1 MNKVDFKEYA
11 LKAINKMYRNDPWVR
26 ELYQA
31 AGIQLQDVDELLD
44 VLLDNGFF
52 DVVGDKGL
60 RVYEKDLGIKGDGTI
75 EQRRAIVQMLWN
87 NNGKCTLEKIKAI
100 VKTFVLDDVEV
111 KFEEGVLK
119 LEFNNSSFVYAI
131 PQIRNNLTVV
141 KPSHIGL
148 KIEDVH
154 NVDTNLYVGGIVT
167 TFETINIEPMTGFNT
182 ELNDINIAV
191 GVYITKGNVVNYIN
205 C

>member
-1 MNKVDFKEYA
+1 MTNIDFKEFA

-31 AGIQLQDVDELLD
+31 AGLQLQDIDELLD

-52 DVVGDKGL
+52 DAVGDRGL
-60 RVYEKDLGIKGDGTI
+60 RVYEKDLGIKGDGTV

-119 LEFNNSSFVYAI
+119 LEFNNSSFVYAV

-148 KIEDVH
+148 KIEDVRS
-154 NVDTNLYVGGIVT
+154 VDTNLYVGGIVT

-182 ELNDINIAV
+182 ELDDINIAV
-191 GVYITKGNVVNYIN
+191 GVYITRGNVVNYIN

>member
-1 MNKVDFKEYA
+1 MTNTDFKEYA

-31 AGIQLQDVDELLD
+31 AGLQLQDIDELLD

-52 DVVGDKGL
+52 DAVGEHGL
-60 RVYEKDLGIKGDGTI
+60 SVYEKDLGIKGEGTV
-75 EQRRAIVQMLWN
+75 EQRRSIVQMLWN

-119 LEFNNSSFVYAI
+119 LEFNNSSFVYAVN
-131 PQIRNNLTVV
+131 QIRKNLTIV

-148 KIEDVH
+148 KIEDVRS
-154 NVDTNLYVGGIVT
+154 VDTNIYVGGIVT
-167 TFETINIEPMTGFNT
+167 TFETINIEPMTGFNP
-182 ELNDINIAV
+182 EIDNIDIAV

>member
-1 MNKVDFKEYA
+1 MTNTDFKEYA

-31 AGIQLQDVDELLD
+31 AGLQLQDIDELLD

-52 DVVGDKGL
+52 DAVGEHGL
-60 RVYEKDLGIKGDGTI
+60 SVYEKDLGIKGEGTV
-75 EQRRAIVQMLWN
+75 EQRRSIVQMLWN
-87 NNGKCTLEKIKAI
+87 NNSKCTLEKIKAI

-119 LEFNNSSFVYAI
+119 LEFNNSSFVYAVN
-131 PQIRNNLTVV
+131 QIRKNLTIV

-148 KIEDVH
+148 KIEDVRS
-154 NVDTNLYVGGIVT
+154 VDTNIYVGGIVT

-182 ELNDINIAV
+182 EIDNIDIAV

>member
-1 MNKVDFKEYA
+1 MTNTDFKEYA

-31 AGIQLQDVDELLD
+31 AGLQLQDIDELLN

-52 DVVGDKGL
+52 DAVGDRGL
-60 RVYEKDLGIKGDGTI
+60 RVYEKDLGIKGDGTV

-100 VKTFVLDDVEV
+100 VKTFVLDDVDV

-148 KIEDVH
+148 KIEDVRS
-154 NVDTNLYVGGIVT
+154 VDTNLYVGGIVT

-182 ELNDINIAV
+182 ELDDINIAV
-191 GVYITKGNVVNYIN
+191 SVYMTKGNVVNYIN

>member
-1 MNKVDFKEYA
+1 MTKIDFKEYA

-26 ELYQA
+26 ELYQS
-31 AGIQLQDVDELLD
+31 AGIQLQDIDELLD

-52 DVVGDKGL
+52 DAVGDRGL
-60 RVYEKDLGIKGDGTI
+60 RVYEKDLGVKGDGTV

-111 KFEEGVLK
+111 EFVDGVLK
-119 LEFNNSSFVYAI
+119 LEFNNSAFVYAV
-131 PQIRNNLTVV
+131 PQIRRNLTVV

-148 KIEDVH
+148 SIDDVH
-154 NVDTNLYVGGIVT
+154 TVDTELYTGSVVT
-167 TFETINIEPMTGFNT
+167 TFEVVNINPMTGFDS
-182 ELNDINIAV
+182 ELDDAQIVAAS
-191 GVYITKGNVVNYIN
+191 YISIGNVINRIN

>member
-1 MNKVDFKEYA
+1 MTNIDFKEFA

-31 AGIQLQDVDELLD
+31 AGLQLQDIDELLD

-52 DVVGDKGL
+52 DAVGERGL
-60 RVYEKDLGIKGDGTI
+60 RVYEKDLGIKGDGTV

-100 VKTFVLDDVEV
+100 VKTFVLDDVDV

-119 LEFNNSSFVYAI
+119 LEFNNSSFVYVI
-131 PQIRNNLTVV
+131 HQIRNNLTVV

-148 KIEDVH
+148 KIEDVRS
-154 NVDTNLYVGGIVT
+154 VDTNLYVGGIVT
-167 TFETINIEPMTGFNT
+167 TFETINIEPMTGFNI
-182 ELNDINIAV
+182 ELDNIDIAV

>member
-1 MNKVDFKEYA
+1 MTNTDFKEYA

-31 AGIQLQDVDELLD
+31 AGLELQDIDELLD

-52 DVVGDKGL
+52 DAVGEHGL
-60 RVYEKDLGIKGDGTI
+60 SVYEKDLGIKGEGTV
-75 EQRRAIVQMLWN
+75 EQRRSIVQMLWN

-119 LEFNNSSFVYAI
+119 LEFNNSSFVYAVN
-131 PQIRNNLTVV
+131 QIRKNLTIV

-148 KIEDVH
+148 KIADVRS
-154 NVDTNLYVGGIVT
+154 VDTNIYVGGIVT

-182 ELNDINIAV
+182 EIDNIDIAV

>member
-1 MNKVDFKEYA
+1 MTKIDFKEYA

-26 ELYQA
+26 ELYQT
-31 AGIQLQDVDELLD
+31 AGIQLQDIDELLD

-52 DVVGDKGL
+52 DAVGDRGL
-60 RVYEKDLGIKGDGTI
+60 KVYEKDLGIKGDGTV

-111 KFEEGVLK
+111 KFEDGVLK

-148 KIEDVH
+148 KIEDVRS
-154 NVDTNLYVGGIVT
+154 VDTNLYVGGVVT

-182 ELNDINIAV
+182 ELDNINIAV

>member
-1 MNKVDFKEYA
+1 MTNTDFKEYA

-31 AGIQLQDVDELLD
+31 AGIQLQDIDELLD

-52 DVVGDKGL
+52 DAVGDRGL
-60 RVYEKDLGIKGDGTI
+60 RVYEKDLGIKGDGTV
-75 EQRRAIVQMLWN
+75 EQRREIVQMLWN

-119 LEFNNSSFVYAI
+119 LEFNNSSFVYAVH
-131 PQIRNNLTVV
+131 QIRNNLTVV

-148 KIEDVH
+148 KIEDVRS
-154 NVDTNLYVGGIVT
+154 VDTNLYVGGIVT
-167 TFETINIEPMTGFNT
+167 TFETINIEPMTGLNT
-182 ELNDINIAV
+182 ELDDINIAV

>member
-1 MNKVDFKEYA
+1 MTNTDFKEYA

-26 ELYQA
+26 ELYQS
-31 AGIQLQDVDELLD
+31 AGIQLQDIDELLD

-52 DVVGDKGL
+52 DAVGDRGL
-60 RVYEKDLGIKGDGTI
+60 RVYEKDLGIKGDGTV

-111 KFEEGVLK
+111 EFVDGVLK
-119 LEFNNSSFVYAI
+119 LELNNSAFVYAV
-131 PQIRNNLTVV
+131 PQIRRNLTVV

-148 KIEDVH
+148 SIDDVH
-154 NVDTNLYVGGIVT
+154 TVDTELYTGSVVT
-167 TFETINIEPMTGFNT
+167 TFEVVNINPMTGFDS
-182 ELNDINIAV
+182 ELDDAQIVAAS
-191 GVYITKGNVVNYIN
+191 YISIGNVINRIN

>member
-1 MNKVDFKEYA
+1 MTKIDFKEYA

-26 ELYQA
+26 ELYQT
-31 AGIQLQDVDELLD
+31 AGIQLQDIDELLD

-52 DVVGDKGL
+52 DAVGDRGL
-60 RVYEKDLGIKGDGTI
+60 KVYEKDLGIKGDGTV

-111 KFEEGVLK
+111 KFEDGVLK

-148 KIEDVH
+148 KIEDVRS
-154 NVDTNLYVGGIVT
+154 VDTNLYVGGVVT
-167 TFETINIEPMTGFNT
+167 TFKTINIEPMTGLNT
-182 ELNDINIAV
+182 ELDNINIAV

>member
-1 MNKVDFKEYA
+1 MTNIDFKEFA

-31 AGIQLQDVDELLD
+31 AGLQLQDIDELLD

-52 DVVGDKGL
+52 DAVGDRGL
-60 RVYEKDLGIKGDGTI
+60 RVYEKDLGIKGDGTV

-148 KIEDVH
+148 KIEDVRS
-154 NVDTNLYVGGIVT
+154 VDTNLYVGGIVT

-182 ELNDINIAV
+182 ELDDINIAV

>member
-1 MNKVDFKEYA
+1 MTNTDFKEYA

-31 AGIQLQDVDELLD
+31 AGIQLQDIDELLD

-52 DVVGDKGL
+52 DAVGDRGL
-60 RVYEKDLGIKGDGTI
+60 RVYEKDLGIKGDGTV

-111 KFEEGVLK
+111 KFEEGALK
-119 LEFNNSSFVYAI
+119 LEFNNSSFVYAV

-148 KIEDVH
+148 KIEDVRS
-154 NVDTNLYVGGIVT
+154 VDTNLYVGGIVT
-167 TFETINIEPMTGFNT
+167 TFETINIEPMTGFYT
-182 ELNDINIAV
+182 
-191 GVYITKGNVVNYIN
+191 
-205 C
+205 

>member
-1 MNKVDFKEYA
+1 MTKADYKEYA
-11 LKAINKMYRNDPWVR
+11 LKAINKIYRNDPWVR

-31 AGIQLQDVDELLD
+31 AGLQLQDIDELLD

-52 DVVGDKGL
+52 DAVGDRGL
-60 RVYEKDLGIKGDGTI
+60 RVYEKDLGITGDGTV
-75 EQRRAIVQMLWN
+75 EQRRAIVQMIWN
-87 NNGKCTLEKIKAI
+87 NNGKCTLDKIKAI
-100 VKTFVLDDVEV
+100 VKTFVLDDVDV

-131 PQIRNNLTVV
+131 PQIRSNLTTV

-148 KIEDVH
+148 SINDVH
-154 NVDTNLYVGGIVT
+154 SVDTDLYAGSIVT
-167 TFETINIEPMTGFNT
+167 TFETTIINPMVGFNSML
-182 ELNDINIAV
+182 EDASIVA
-191 GVYITKGNVVNYIN
+191 GVYITKANVINRIN

>member
-1 MNKVDFKEYA
+1 MTNTDFKEYA

-31 AGIQLQDVDELLD
+31 AGLQLQDIDELLD

-52 DVVGDKGL
+52 DAVGEHGL
-60 RVYEKDLGIKGDGTI
+60 SVYEKDLGIKGEGTV
-75 EQRRAIVQMLWN
+75 EQRRSIVQMLWN

-119 LEFNNSSFVYAI
+119 LEFNNSSFVYAVN
-131 PQIRNNLTVV
+131 QIRKNLTIV

-148 KIEDVH
+148 KIEDVRS
-154 NVDTNLYVGGIVT
+154 VDTNIYVGGIVT
-167 TFETINIEPMTGFNT
+167 TFETINIESMTGFNT
-182 ELNDINIAV
+182 EIDNIDIAV